1 MTLESVIQITASC
14 SRGKRR
20 LLRLTPSGATGKRKC
35 SGTHLV
41 QHGAAKCA
49 LPTEGDFFSAGALYD
64 GAIVLSHQGVEA
76 GSTLPT
82 CQRR

>member
-49 LPTEGDFFSAGALYD
+49 LPTERTSSAWVRSTTELLYYHTK
-64 GAIVLSHQGVEA
+64 G
-76 GSTLPT
+76 
-82 CQRR
+82 